1 MTGEGMGG
9 HGKALEHLTKGS
21 CNSGQTQVDSKEEKG
36 DGCKLVLRHD
46 T

>member
-9 HGKALEHLTKGS
+9 LEKALEHLTKGS
-21 CNSGQTQVDSKEEKG
+21 CNSGQTQVDSKGEKG
-36 DGCKLVLRHD
+36 VGCKLVLRHD

>member
-1 MTGEGMGG
+1 MIGEGTGG
-9 HGKALEHLTKGS
+9 HEKDLEHLKRGS
-21 CNSGQTQVDSKEEKG
+21 CNSGQTQVDSKEEKE